1 MTLRPLLP
9 VLITMALSGAAL
21 GAQAQFTLLATVID
35 PASGQPIGV
44 VTVGLDAEGLMMQ

>member
-1 MTLRPLLP
+1 VDDVEQDSSTQKFQVQASMT
-9 VLITMALSGAAL
+9 V
-21 GAQAQFTLLATVID
+21 VD